1 MVSTARAAQAS
12 GAPARARALALPPSV
27 VPQPTA
33 ERLPPSS
40 EEIGRR
46 LEPLCRKHGIVRLE
60 LFGSVARG
68 EARPGSD
75 VDLIAS
81 FREHPGL
88 GMVTIEEAFSEA
100 VGVPVHLLT
109 AETVA
114 AMRNPYRKASID
126 RDRRCVY
133 GG

>member
-27 VPQPTA
+27 VSQPTA

>member
-1 MVSTARAAQAS
+1 MVSTAIAAQAS
-12 GAPARARALALPPSV
+12 GAPARARGLVLPPLV
-27 VPQPTA
+27 VPHPTA
-33 ERLPPSS
+33 GRLPPSS

-46 LEPLCRKHGIVRLE
+46 VEPLCRKHGIVRLE
-60 LFGSVARG
+60 IFGSVARG
-68 EARPGSD
+68 EARMGSD
-75 VDLIAS
+75 VDLIAC

-88 GMVTIEEAFSEA
+88 GMVMIEEAFSE
-100 VGVPVHLLT
+100 VLGVPVHLLT
-109 AETVA
+109 AETMA